1 MSTAI
6 CERADELDA
15 ATAAPP
21 AQPAGAP
28 PARGRPSW
36 SGLLRLSLVAVP
48 VKAYPALSSA
58 TAVHFNQLH
67 ADCGQRIQYQKRCP
81 QHGPVE
87 TAEIVRGYQYAP
99 EQYVLVEADEVD
111 KIRPVKDKALVLEQF
126 VPAHQVDP
134 VLWAGR
140 SLYLAPDGIGAQHP
154 YGVLAQ
160 ALQEGRKWA
169 IGRVVLSG
177 SRHLVLVRPAGPV
190 LVMDVLH
197 YPATVRP
204 AAAFA
209 DLRGAMGSPEEIR
222 LANMLID
229 AASGSVDWSRFRD
242 TTTEE
247 LTALIEAK
255 IAGRP
260 LAAPS
265 EEPVAV
271 LQLLDA
277 LKQSVAAVK
286 DQPKAAPAKSRKPRA
301 QRRAAG

>member
-15 ATAAPP
+15 ATAALPV
-21 AQPAGAP
+21 QPAGAP

-36 SGLLRLSLVAVP
+36 SGLL
-48 VKAYPALSSA
+48 
-58 TAVHFNQLH
+58 HFNQLH
-67 ADCGQRIQYQKRCP
+67 ADCGLRIQYQKRCP

-99 EQYVLVEADEVD
+99 DQYVLVEADEVD

-177 SRHLVLVRPAGPV
+177 SRHLVLVRPAGSV
-190 LVMDVLH
+190 LVMDVL
-197 YPATVRP
+197 
-204 AAAFA
+204 
-209 DLRGAMGSPEEIR
+209 
-222 LANMLID
+222 
-229 AASGSVDWSRFRD
+229 
-242 TTTEE
+242 
-247 LTALIEAK
+247 
-255 IAGRP
+255 
-260 LAAPS
+260 
-265 EEPVAV
+265 
-271 LQLLDA
+271 
-277 LKQSVAAVK
+277 
-286 DQPKAAPAKSRKPRA
+286 
-301 QRRAAG
+301 